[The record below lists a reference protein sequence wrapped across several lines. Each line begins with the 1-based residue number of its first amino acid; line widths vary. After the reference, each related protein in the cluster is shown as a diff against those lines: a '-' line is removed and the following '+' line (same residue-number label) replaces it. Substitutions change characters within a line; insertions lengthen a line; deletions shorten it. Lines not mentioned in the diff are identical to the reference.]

1 MVKKYSINWED
12 DIPVSF
18 EVDGVKYNSLDEI
31 YKPADRRKLEA
42 MLDPSEF
49 DDSANDFEKDF
60 DKQFDVMKAESK
72 TFENLILGIF
82 LGVAVIM
89 LLVAGIS
96 SYGNIRKLSREDS
109 ADGVVVDVIKRR
121 EYVNEQDRV
130 YDDYYFPVIQFTASD
145 GKSRQVELSEGSS
158 SQIYERGTKVTV
170 LYDSEHPLTARI
182 KSTGSSMLMW
192 VLPGITSI
200 LGIVFGG
207 TVLVV
212 RNFLFAE
219 STSNEN

>member
-49 DDSANDFEKDF
+49 DDSANEFEKDF

-82 LGVAVIM
+82 LVP
-89 LLVAGIS
+89 
-96 SYGNIRKLSREDS
+96 K
-109 ADGVVVDVIKRR
+109 K
-121 EYVNEQDRV
+121 
-130 YDDYYFPVIQFTASD
+130 
-145 GKSRQVELSEGSS
+145 
-158 SQIYERGTKVTV
+158 
-170 LYDSEHPLTARI
+170 
-182 KSTGSSMLMW
+182 
-192 VLPGITSI
+192 
-200 LGIVFGG
+200 
-207 TVLVV
+207 
-212 RNFLFAE
+212 
-219 STSNEN
+219 

>member
-49 DDSANDFEKDF
+49 DDSANEFEKDF

-121 EYVNEQDRV
+121 EYINEQDRV

-170 LYDSEHPLTARI
+170 LYDSEHPLNARI

-207 TVLVV
+207 AVLVV

-219 STSNEN
+219 ST

>member
-1 MVKKYSINWED
+1 MVKKYSINWAD

-49 DDSANDFEKDF
+49 DDSANEFENDF

-121 EYVNEQDRV
+121 EYINEQDRV

-170 LYDSEHPLTARI
+170 LYDSEHPLNARI

-207 TVLVV
+207 AVLVV

-219 STSNEN
+219 ST

>member
-49 DDSANDFEKDF
+49 DDSANEFENDF

-121 EYVNEQDRV
+121 EYINEQDRV

-170 LYDSEHPLTARI
+170 LYDSEHPLNARI

-207 TVLVV
+207 AVLVV

-219 STSNEN
+219 ST

>member
-1 MVKKYSINWED
+1 MVKKYSINWAD

-49 DDSANDFEKDF
+49 DDSANEFEKDF

-121 EYVNEQDRV
+121 EYINEQDRV

-170 LYDSEHPLTARI
+170 LYDSEHPLNARI

-207 TVLVV
+207 AVLVV

-219 STSNEN
+219 ST